1 MEICVQGLFGTGKGK
16 SNPLAREQQGLARA
30 QVPQDCPKE
39 RTSRDKEGHQMD
51 LATKSLRELIDLKE
65 KITTAEQQLVDTIKP
80 EDFKTLKTKL
90 DSTITEFRNNLQ
102 EKKRTKFLRDADDY
116 KYNSVYRWRFTG
128 PYRGSRPYRRNNN
141 SFSTSSDSDFGTS
154 RPPFLEQ
161 RRARPQRGRRGEEG
175 GNTDRQRMTTR
186 SQVDQELHRFFRTL
200 RLKAHFADRS
210 HDQAVEPP
218 VTPTCFS
225 LKSLGLRVGSTFQPP
240 RTYHPVETFISIV
253 QKDVT
258 SILDSIEKGH
268 MKIRNNLSQEEYKSL
283 LEIKNNKDLI
293 IKPADK
299 GGAIVVLD
307 RSYYMEE
314 IRMQLRDNTT
324 YTPIPYNPT
333 FEITKQ
339 IQRVVTHYQG
349 LGIIDSRLGDFLINR
364 HPVTPVFYTLPKVHK
379 DLWKP
384 PGRPIVASTN
394 SLLSPLAI
402 TLEKILSP
410 TVPNMRSFTKDTAH
424 FLKDG
429 NQGKH
434 RVTKRGP
441 ALSYPMFTLVT
452 SEDIAGSRYIDDVF
466 LIWTGD
472 VETLIGF
479 HYDLNLC
486 TSNIEFS
493 IQYDH
498 GSINFLDTLVL
509 IKPGGLVETDLTR
522 RKSGEMADK
531 ITPSLRIPAGSGT
544 PGESGT
550 KLLNRASAFTF
561 LDPGRYE
568 TTKSKR
574 EKKSD
579 HRACLGFNRL
589 ADSR

>member
-1 MEICVQGLFGTGKGK
+1 
-16 SNPLAREQQGLARA
+16 
-30 QVPQDCPKE
+30 
-39 RTSRDKEGHQMD
+39 
-51 LATKSLRELIDLKE
+51 
-65 KITTAEQQLVDTIKP
+65 
-80 EDFKTLKTKL
+80 
-90 DSTITEFRNNLQ
+90 
-102 EKKRTKFLRDADDY
+102 
-116 KYNSVYRWRFTG
+116 
-128 PYRGSRPYRRNNN
+128 
-141 SFSTSSDSDFGTS
+141 
-154 RPPFLEQ
+154 
-161 RRARPQRGRRGEEG
+161 
-175 GNTDRQRMTTR
+175 MTTR

-314 IRMQLRDNTT
+314 IRKQLRDNTT

-333 FEITKQ
+333 FEIAKQ

-384 PGRPIVASTN
+384 PGRPIVESTN

-424 FLKDG
+424 FLKLLRDL
-429 NQGKH
+429 
-434 RVTKRGP
+434 GP
-441 ALSYPMFTLVT
+441 LPPQSVLVT
-452 SEDIAGSRYIDDVF
+452 MDVTSLYTSIGHQQGIEAVMTYLQQHTTFTTDKLSFCRDLLGLVLTKNFFLFEDQYYMQQKGTAMGSNVAPPYANIFMDFFENTFVYCHPLFISHVFFWQRYIDDVF
-466 LIWTGD
+466 LIWMGD

-479 HYDLNLC
+479 HNDLNLC

-509 IKPGGLVETDLTR
+509 IRSGGLVETDLDIFTGNQSKLRVTKR
-522 RKSGEMADK
+522 RAALSNPMFTLVTSVNVKKKNTTYLHSGVCPPALCFSALHGKKNKEIKSG
-531 ITPSLRIPAGSGT
+531 TSQV
-544 PGESGT
+544 
-550 KLLNRASAFTF
+550 
-561 LDPGRYE
+561 RYVIQ
-568 TTKSKR
+568 SKN
-574 EKKSD
+574 
-579 HRACLGFNRL
+579 H
-589 ADSR
+589 